1 MITETFAIM
10 REGFAASSDS
20 TASVSTWSMDRAAN
34 SVTVGGFI
42 LGGMA
47 LLGKGVYWLLGRIF
61 TDALYSEMKDIRS
74 EVRSVRQLID
84 ERWANHDETIR
95 MGKDMLDERI
105 DTIQH
110 QLRELE
116 RGCADRHTNPGAH
129 R

>member
-1 MITETFAIM
+1 MIPEAFAIM
-10 REGFAASSDS
+10 REGFAASADS

-95 MGKDMLDERI
+95 MGKDMLDKRI
-105 DTIQH
+105 DALH
-110 QLRELE
+110 DELRAVEL
-116 RGCADRHTNPGAH
+116 GCASRHPH